1 MASNL
6 VKAIQYLINY
16 IEMKQLKYFITSLFI
31 ISSVAV
37 FAAEPDSSLIKRN
50 ITIEKEYIPTI
61 QEAGKVNDIP
71 SVVEPELKKIEVNY
85 SGYSTLIDPPFEI
98 RQLESARLTYP
109 ALLSQKDGYLRLGL
123 GNYWTTLGNFMYP
136 IVNKPKHRLELSFN
150 HEGTFD
156 DKKFTDNTLA
166 LNYHRYYTSGEFF
179 MNGGYEYEGFNY
191 YGKPKLDE
199 SALYNM
205 GTYSFTGSQYFNKDA
220 SISGWNFAMGYNS
233 IPTEEKQYNFS
244 AQFKYSGFSPN
255 EGLKEH
261 NVTTNILYERKV
273 DENKWGVDMNL
284 HNLVYNSTNVKYTT
298 LTQTGYSIF
307 SLNPYFDF
315 QQETWYLHL
324 GFAANF
330 SGQGTAFAPTP
341 DIKAQYTLV
350 DKTIYCYGGIVGDL
364 QANTMKEMVALNH
377 YIDLNE
383 KIKNTYTP
391 FNMYGGIKLKLL
403 YNFVTDFSLGY
414 KTIKDQYFFVNKAV
428 TDSASQVVNSNVFG
442 AEYHDANL
450 FYTSFKINYNFNQ
463 EFGFVFNW
471 KHNSWKVTDGTAWQ
485 MPKNEFDFG
494 TDMKLTKRTS
504 VNINTYFKT
513 GRVARATDGSSVS
526 LKSMA
531 DVNFGLFYA
540 HSSKVSSF
548 FRLNNIINRHYE
560 QWYGYEVNGFN
571 AMFGLTFAF

>member
-1 MASNL
+1 
-6 VKAIQYLINY
+6 
-16 IEMKQLKYFITSLFI
+16 MKQLKYFITSLFI
-31 ISSVAV
+31 VSSVAV

-50 ITIEKEYIPTI
+50 VTIEKEYIPTI

-109 ALLSQKDGYLRLGL
+109 ALPSQKDGYLRLGI

-136 IVNKPKHRLELSFN
+136 IVNKPKSRLEVSLN
-150 HEGTFD
+150 HEGTFET
-156 DKKFTDNTLA
+156 KKHTDNTLG

-191 YGKPKLDE
+191 YGSNKLDE
-199 SALYNM
+199 NTAYNM
-205 GTYSFTGSQYFNKDA
+205 GTYSFIGNQYFNKDA
-220 SISGWNFAMGYNS
+220 TISGWNFATGYNS
-233 IPTEEKQYNFS
+233 IPTEEKEYNFS
-244 AQFKYSGFSPN
+244 AQFKYGGFSPN

-261 NVTTNILYERKV
+261 NINTKILYEKKV
-273 DENKWGVDMNL
+273 DENKVGIDVNL
-284 HNLVYNSTNVKYTT
+284 QNLVYNSNNVEYTS
-298 LTQTGYSIF
+298 LAQKSYSIF
-307 SLNPYFDF
+307 SLNPYFDY
-315 QQETWYLHL
+315 QQEKWNLHL
-324 GFAANF
+324 GIVANF
-330 SGQGTAFAPTP
+330 SGQGKGFAPTP
-341 DIKAQYTLV
+341 DIKAQCTLI
-350 DKTIYCYGGIVGDL
+350 DKTMYCYGGIVGDL
-364 QANTMKEMVALNH
+364 QANTMKEMVGLNH

-383 KIKNTYTP
+383 KVKNTYTP
-391 FNMYGGIKLKLL
+391 CNIYGGIKLKLL
-403 YNFVTDFSLGY
+403 YDFVTDFSLSY
-414 KTIKDQYFFVNKAV
+414 KTIKDQYFFVNKIV
-428 TDSASQVVNSNVFG
+428 TDSTGQVNSNVFG

-450 FYTSFKINYNFNQ
+450 FCTSFKINYNYNQ
-463 EFGFVFNW
+463 EFSFVFNW
-471 KHNSWKVTDGTAWQ
+471 KHNAWKVTDGTAWQ
-485 MPKNEFDFG
+485 MPKNEFDFA

-513 GRVARATDGSSVS
+513 GRVAQAADGSSVS

-571 AMFGLTFAF
+571 AMFGLVFAF